1 MFRKVLI
8 AVDGSAHS
16 KRAVAYGAKIAAQN
30 GAEVV
35 LFHVMRHLGSDRV
48 PPDLEELEHIE
59 HVRLTEADM
68 LRSVAEAVV
77 NEAND
82 LAGEQ
87 GATKVRTVIQDGDP
101 ATRILEYC
109 KAHEVDNLYVVDTS
123 CFCSIGAVNP
133 SLTAMANALRVGD
146 HILDRM
152 R

>member
-48 PPDLEELEHIE
+48 PPGLEELEHIE

-68 LRSVAEAVV
+68 LRGVADAVV
-77 NEAND
+77 IEARD
-82 LAGEQ
+82 LAGTQ
-87 GATKVRTVIQDGDP
+87 GATNVLSVIQDGDP

-109 KAHEVDNLYVVDTS
+109 KAHEVDLIV
-123 CFCSIGAVNP
+123 IGRRGLGGLA
-133 SLTAMANALRVGD
+133 SLLLGSVSQKVSHAAPCACLLPPVE
-146 HILDRM
+146 
-152 R
+152 

>member
-68 LRSVAEAVV
+68 LRGVADAVV
-77 NEAND
+77 IEARD
-82 LAGEQ
+82 LAGTQ
-87 GATKVRTVIQDGDP
+87 GATNVQSVIQDGDP

-109 KAHEVDNLYVVDTS
+109 KAHEVDLIV
-123 CFCSIGAVNP
+123 IGRRGLGGLA
-133 SLTAMANALRVGD
+133 SLLLGSVSQKVSHAAPCACL
-146 HILDRM
+146 LPPAE
-152 R
+152 

>member
-1 MFRKVLI
+1 MFRKVLV

-48 PPDLEELEHIE
+48 PPDLKELEHIE

-68 LRSVAEAVV
+68 LRSVADAVV
-77 NEAND
+77 IEARD
-82 LAGEQ
+82 LAGTQ
-87 GATKVRTVIQDGDP
+87 GATNVQSVIQDGDP

-109 KAHEVDNLYVVDTS
+109 KTHEVDLIV
-123 CFCSIGAVNP
+123 IGQRGLGGLAGMLLGSV
-133 SLTAMANALRVGD
+133 SQRVS
-146 HILDRM
+146 HAAPCACLLIPAE
-152 R
+152 

>member
-16 KRAVAYGAKIAAQN
+16 KRAIAYGAKIAAQN

-68 LRSVAEAVV
+68 LRGVADAVV
-77 NEAND
+77 IEARD
-82 LAGEQ
+82 LAGTQ
-87 GATKVRTVIQDGDP
+87 GATNVQSVIQDGDP

-109 KAHEVDNLYVVDTS
+109 KAHEVDLIV
-123 CFCSIGAVNP
+123 IGRRGLGGLA
-133 SLTAMANALRVGD
+133 SLLLGSVSQKVSHAAPCACL
-146 HILDRM
+146 LPPAE
-152 R
+152 